1 MSPRTIR
8 LGRVRV
14 DAVRLDWA
22 TAAALAVLAQ
32 LEIWLTGPVEHAGVL
47 AVVSTAV
54 AIGVAVRRRFPAEV
68 GIGAGLLADVV
79 AGTIGPPGLITYGLA
94 WMCCMYAFAVWSP
107 PRAFWLGLVAISG
120 GGLATAAV
128 PGGDLTSTF
137 QFVFLSTAVLVLVH
151 RLVGARE
158 RRAEMAE
165 RERDLARREAA
176 VEERARIARELH
188 DVIAHHVS
196 MMVLQAGAER
206 RAIERSGERSE
217 ALETI
222 ERSGRSALTETRRL
236 LGILRTDDE
245 QTLAPQ
251 PRLSDVPDLV
261 AQVREA
267 GLAVD
272 LQVEGEQRELPE
284 GIELSA
290 YRIVQEGLTNALR
303 HAGDAHARVSIRYG
317 AQSIELEVADDG
329 AGEATE
335 SRAGGHG
342 LAGMRERAALYGGR
356 LTAGR
361 AAGGGFVVHVTLPVA

>member
-1 MSPRTIR
+1 MLT
-8 LGRVRV
+8 
-14 DAVRLDWA
+14 
-22 TAAALAVLAQ
+22 VLAQ
-32 LEIWLTGPVEHAGVL
+32 VEIWLTGPVEHAGVL
-47 AVVSTAV
+47 AVVTTTVTLA
-54 AIGVAVRRRFPAEV
+54 VAVRRRFPTAA
-68 GIGAGLLADVV
+68 GIWAGLLADVV
-79 AGTIGPPGLITYGLA
+79 AGTIGPPNLITYGLA
-94 WMCCMYAFAVWSP
+94 WMCCMYAFAVWSS
-107 PRAFWLGLVAISG
+107 PRAFWLGLGAISG

-128 PGGDLTSTF
+128 PGGDLKSTV
-137 QFVFLSTAVLVLVH
+137 QFVFVSTVVLILVH

-158 RRAEMAE
+158 RRAQLAE
-165 RERDLARREAA
+165 RERDVARREAA

-206 RAIERSGERSE
+206 RALERTGEHSE

-245 QTLAPQ
+245 QALAPQ
-251 PRLSDVPDLV
+251 PRLGDVPQLV

-272 LQVEGEQRELPE
+272 LQVEGERRELPE

-290 YRIVQEGLTNALR
+290 YRVVQEGLTNALR
-303 HAGDAHARVSIRYG
+303 HAGDAHAQVRIRYRP
-317 AQSIELEVADDG
+317 QSIEIEVADDG
-329 AGEATE
+329 PGEATE
-335 SRAGGHG
+335 SSSGGHG
-342 LAGMRERAALYGGR
+342 LAGMRERVALYGGR

-361 AAGGGFVVHVTLPVA
+361 GPREALSSASPSPVA